1 MRRRRPT
8 RRSVRRVLA
17 VEVGGVAVG
26 GLALGG
32 AALLGPNRW
41 ALLVFGATLATMA
54 AVRLQPEVRTS
65 RFDLR
70 AWAASSLGA
79 ASCAAWYA
87 GAGAT
92 DASLAL
98 AALGLVALVA
108 THRPPVSAIAGMVS
122 AVAMAAIAR
131 DGGVGAVATAFA
143 IATVG
148 VAVGGALAARPGTE
162 RAGDEPL
169 TRSLL
174 RRSTSARTPARATQE
189 RMIRDAGRSVR
200 ESLRRTLELTRAA
213 LRGQTAIALWI
224 DHRAGLARVR
234 GAETASD
241 HLLEG
246 PFSDRAGIL
255 GVLRKRST
263 PLVLNEMDFEDGF
276 LPWYAT
282 GAGPTHVVGM
292 GLYDEG
298 RLVGYL
304 LVDRAEG
311 QPAFDDV
318 DAIAVRAAA
327 EEVIGSL
334 HTERLVVDASR
345 SRHEMAVLY
354 EAADALNRSLTP
366 EDVCATAADLVRRI
380 ADADLVVVTRAED
393 AEAQTVVHADGYG
406 AEDLRELSFG
416 ADASLAALALR
427 RQHALPY
434 SGRLENPDTA
444 LFGEQVRLPE
454 LRSVVVFPMT
464 IGQRCIGTFSLG
476 SLDAGAWDTEQRD
489 RLRLVVTYVG
499 AALANAFA
507 YSHAI
512 TLATTDGMT
521 GLTNHRTFKDRGAH
535 ALDRCERSGRPLTVI
550 MTDIDHFKKVNDT
563 YGHAMG
569 DEVLKAVAHELRESL
584 RKVDIGARYGGE
596 EFAVVLE
603 DTTTEDAARL
613 AERIRERVQGLT
625 FESSQGPFSVTLSLG
640 VATWP
645 RDGAD
650 LAELVD
656 AADQALYRAKRGGRN
671 QVVRADDH
679 ALAA

>member
-1 MRRRRPT
+1 M
-8 RRSVRRVLA
+8 VAGILVLGA
-17 VEVGGVAVG
+17 AAFVGPARGA
-26 GLALGG
+26 LALFVVALG
-32 AALLGPNRW
+32 AM
-41 ALLVFGATLATMA
+41 V
-54 AVRLQPEVRTS
+54 AVRLQPAVRTS

-70 AWAASSLGA
+70 AWSTSALGA
-79 ASCAAWYA
+79 AACAAWYA
-87 GAGAT
+87 GAGAS
-92 DASLAL
+92 DAALAL
-98 AALGLVALVA
+98 ASLGLVSLVA
-108 THRPPVSAIAGMVS
+108 THRPPASAIAGMTA
-122 AVAMAAIAR
+122 AVAMAAVAR
-131 DGGVGAVATAFA
+131 DAGVGPVATAFA
-143 IATVG
+143 INAVG
-148 VAVGGALAARPGTE
+148 VAVGGALAARPGVDLT
-162 RAGDEPL
+162 GDEPL

-174 RRSTSARTPARATQE
+174 RRPTGHRTPARATQE

-200 ESLRRTLELTRAA
+200 ESLRRTLELARAA

-234 GAETASD
+234 GAETSSD
-241 HLLEG
+241 ALLEG
-246 PFSDRAGIL
+246 PFSDRAGVL
-255 GVLRKRST
+255 GVLRKRSS
-263 PLVLNEMDFEDGF
+263 PLMLNELQFEDGF

-282 GAGPTHVVGM
+282 GASPAHVVGV

-311 QPAFDDV
+311 QPPFDDV

-354 EAADALNRSLTP
+354 EAADALNRALTP
-366 EDVCATAADLVRRI
+366 EDVCATAGELVRRI

-393 AEAQTVVHADGYG
+393 ADAQTVVYADGYG
-406 AEDLRELSFG
+406 AEDLRELAFG

-444 LFGEQVRLPE
+444 LFGERVRLPE

-489 RLRLVVTYVG
+489 RLRLVVSYVG

-512 TLATTDGMT
+512 DLATTDGMT

-563 YGHAMG
+563 YGHSTG
-569 DEVLKAVAHELRESL
+569 DEVLKAVAHVLRDSL

-603 DTTTEDAARL
+603 DTTTEDAVRL
-613 AERIRERVQGLT
+613 AERIRERVEALSFDT
-625 FESSQGPFSVTLSLG
+625 DQGPFSVTLSLG

-645 RDGAD
+645 RDGAGLD
-650 LAELVD
+650 ELID

-671 QVVRADDH
+671 QVVRADDR